1 MCCALAKFGN
11 EDFVEPR
18 ESSGFCVEK
27 NFMEKGVLEL
37 GTKGWVGVYLSERE
51 KAFQAE
57 GIASAKVQRHV
68 MCGRRV

>member
-1 MCCALAKFGN
+1 
-11 EDFVEPR
+11 
-18 ESSGFCVEK
+18 
-27 NFMEKGVLEL
+27 MEKGVLEP

-68 MCGRRV
+68 MWGRRESLVELLIRGWGKSGRRG